1 VISLICPA
9 WNAAATLAE
18 TLQSVAAQT
27 APVDEIIVVDDG
39 STDATAE
46 IAAAHGARVLR
57 QAQQGGPAALNAG
70 SAASRGDLLAFLDA
84 DDLWPPD
91 KLALQTRILAEDPM
105 LDGVFGQVECFLCP
119 SVPPDQAGRFRIET
133 DPVPAWLLGALLIR
147 RASFERVGNFPADME
162 AGYFIDWCDRARRA
176 GLRLAMPEALVLR
189 RRIHPGSLSHRTA
202 LRDSGFIKVA
212 RAAIARRRTEAGGP

>member
-18 TLQSVAAQT
+18 TLRSVAAQT
-27 APVDEIIVVDDG
+27 APVGEIIVIDDG
-39 STDATAE
+39 STDATGA

-57 QAQQGGPAALNAG
+57 QEQQGPAAALNAG
-70 SAASRGDLLAFLDA
+70 IAASRGDILAFLDA
-84 DDLWPPD
+84 DDLWPAG
-91 KLALQTRILAEDPM
+91 KLALQARILAEDPM

-119 SVPPDQAGRFRIET
+119 SVPPDQVGRFRVEA

-147 RASFERVGNFPADME
+147 RASFERAGDFSADMA

-176 GLRLAMPEALVLR
+176 GLRLAMRDALVLR
-189 RRIHPGSLSHRTA
+189 RRIHPGSLSHRTG
-202 LRDSGFIKVA
+202 LRDSAFIKVA
-212 RAAIARRRTEAGGP
+212 RAAIARRRTETGAA